1 MSEQTDRRETIRKR
15 LATLLALV
23 TVALAVTAACAPVA
37 PPPTAP
43 VSRSS
48 ATTPAV
54 APVPAQPRPTEVTAE
69 QSAWARVVEA
79 GRKEGAVTAYNYQ
92 WVGDRGIAISRAFR
106 QRYGIELQI
115 VTGRGAEFLERLK
128 VEKRVGKVMAD
139 VFEGSAVH
147 TRNVMEDGLTAS
159 LAELPILQNKTGWNI
174 QPQVF
179 DPTAN
184 MVMHL
189 PWTMVPYVNTNLV
202 KPADM
207 PRTWDDLTHPRWK
220 GKIATA
226 DPNLSNLSYYWLLLL
241 RQKAVS
247 EDFIQRMAQQ
257 DLGYVKGAPDL
268 GSVLARGEYAIGA
281 NSSDSTMAEVAHAG
295 APIKAVEVEKGTLV
309 SGLTVAR
316 LKDGPHPNA
325 AKVFLNWLLS
335 DEGQRVQA
343 EVSGTFPLRQAVPD
357 FRHPVTRVRLV
368 QPINIGVE
376 ENQEIAQAFRDKVM
390 VNHLRKG
397 R

>member
-1 MSEQTDRRETIRKR
+1 MRKCLVTVPA
-15 LATLLALV
+15 LA
-23 TVALAVTAACAPVA
+23 TVALAVLAACSPAAQRPAVPA
-37 PPPTAP
+37 SP
-43 VSRSS
+43 SS
-48 ATTPAV
+48 ASTPAAV
-54 APVPAQPRPTEVTAE
+54 PVPAQPKPTEITAE
-69 QSAWARVVEA
+69 QAAWAKVVEA

-106 QRYGIELQI
+106 QRYGIDLQI

-159 LAELPILQNKTGWNI
+159 LAELPILQDRTGWNI

-184 MVMHL
+184 MLMHL
-189 PWTMVPYVNTNLV
+189 PWTMVPYYNTNLV
-202 KPADM
+202 KPADA
-207 PRTWDDLTHPRWK
+207 PRSWNDLMNPRWK
-220 GKIATA
+220 GKIVTT

-241 RQKAVS
+241 RHKAVS

-257 DLGYVKGAPDL
+257 ELGYVKGAPDA
-268 GSVLARGEYAIGA
+268 GSVVARGEYAITA
-281 NSSDSTMAEVAHAG
+281 NNSDSTMAEVAQAG

-325 AKVFLNWLLS
+325 ARVFLNWLLS

-357 FRHPVTRVRLV
+357 FRHPATRVRLA

-390 VNHLRKG
+390 VSHLRKG